1 MNHDTIRTPP
11 HNDEAERSTLGAALI
26 DNRVMDELMGQLVA
40 EDFYRESHRHAW
52 RAMCALHTRGEAI
65 DVLTLADQ
73 LHTQGLLEQVG
84 GPKVLARLSSEV
96 PSSANVHYYA
106 QIVKRKAV
114 LRAFIATSHTL
125 IDSAYEDVEDFDAW
139 TDSAGGQ
146 VLGLL
151 QSGQQRGGLTAPRAA
166 LAAFFGEL
174 ETAYHDRQNPDAA
187 PRVDTP
193 FDALNAMLYRRRFA
207 PQDLVIVAARPAVGK
222 TAWALQVAL
231 HNASRGIPTAFFSME
246 MSSAQLAGRMVA
258 CTARA
263 DVGRMMDG
271 QASERDWRAVVDAS
285 AALGA
290 LPLWIDD
297 RPALTVYQIKVELRR
312 LAQGKDRVQLV
323 VIDYLQLLRHHDDKT
338 RLSREGQLTWIAQ
351 ELKNTAKELDVTIL
365 ALAQLNRSVEQRGG
379 KPRPSD
385 LRESGGI
392 EQAAD
397 LIGFLWRDDQPA
409 DDKEPPPQLAETITV
424 HCGLGKNRHGKM
436 GDVALTYRGA
446 QYRFEDDSAQ
456 EDR

>member
-1 MNHDTIRTPP
+1 MSHDTIRVPP
-11 HNDEAERSTLGAALI
+11 HNDAAERSTLGAALI
-26 DNRVMDELMGQLVA
+26 DNRVMDELMGQLA
-40 EDFYRESHRHAW
+40 PEDFYREGHRHIW
-52 RAMCALHTRGEAI
+52 RAMSALHTRCEAI
-65 DVLTLADQ
+65 DVITLSDQ
-73 LHTQGLLEQVG
+73 LQAEALLDAVG
-84 GPKVLARLSSEV
+84 GPNVLARLSSEV
-96 PSSANVHYYA
+96 PSAANVNFYA
-106 QIVKRKAV
+106 QIIKRKAV
-114 LRAFIATSHTL
+114 LRAFITASYAL

-139 TDSAGGQ
+139 TDSTGGQ
-146 VLGLL
+146 LLTLL

-174 ETAYHDRQNPDAA
+174 EAAYHDRHNPNAA

-207 PQDLVIVAARPAVGK
+207 PQDLVVMAARPAVGK

-231 HNASRGIPTAFFSME
+231 HNAARGIPTAFFSME
-246 MSSAQLAGRMVA
+246 MSAAQLAGRMVA
-258 CTARA
+258 CQARC
-263 DVGRMMDG
+263 DVGRMMNG
-271 QASERDWRAVVDAS
+271 QASDRDWSAVVDAS
-285 AALGA
+285 AALSA

-297 RPALTVYQIKVELRR
+297 RPALTVYQIKAELRR
-312 LAQGKDRVQLV
+312 LMQGKERVQLV

-338 RLSREGQLTWIAQ
+338 RLTREAQLTWIAQ

-365 ALAQLNRSVEQRGG
+365 ALAQLNRGVEQRGG

-409 DDKEPPPQLAETITV
+409 DDKEPPPQHAETITV

-436 GDVALTYRGA
+436 GDVELTYRGA
-446 QYRFEDDSAQ
+446 QYRFEDDTAR
-456 EDR
+456 ER